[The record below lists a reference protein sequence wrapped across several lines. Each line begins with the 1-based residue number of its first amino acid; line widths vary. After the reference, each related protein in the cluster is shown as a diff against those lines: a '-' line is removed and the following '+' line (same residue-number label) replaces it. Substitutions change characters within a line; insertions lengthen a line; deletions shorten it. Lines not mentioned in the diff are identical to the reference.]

1 MVWKSLVAGL
11 AVPALLVL
19 PSSAAAAP
27 RYSPDGML
35 SYALLTATNEI
46 RAEAGCG
53 PLRVETE
60 LIHASIEQSGY
71 MATTRNFGHVGADG
85 SNFAVRAHEAGY
97 RQPAAENIAYG
108 YRSPDQVMDAWM
120 ASPPHRQNILN
131 CEVRS
136 VGIATRRAADGT
148 PYYTQVFGWR

>member
-11 AVPALLVL
+11 AVPALLAL

-27 RYSPDGML
+27 SYSPDGML
-35 SYALLTATNEI
+35 SYALLTATNEL
-46 RAEAGCG
+46 RAQAGCG

-60 LIHASIEQSGY
+60 LIYASIEQSGY
-71 MATTRNFGHVGADG
+71 MATTRNFGHVGANG
-85 SNFAVRAHEAGY
+85 STFATRAHEAGY
-97 RQPAAENIAYG
+97 QQPAGENIAWG
-108 YRSPDQVMDAWM
+108 YRDPAQVMESWM

-131 CEVRS
+131 CEARS
-136 VGIATRRAADGT
+136 IGIATRRAADGT